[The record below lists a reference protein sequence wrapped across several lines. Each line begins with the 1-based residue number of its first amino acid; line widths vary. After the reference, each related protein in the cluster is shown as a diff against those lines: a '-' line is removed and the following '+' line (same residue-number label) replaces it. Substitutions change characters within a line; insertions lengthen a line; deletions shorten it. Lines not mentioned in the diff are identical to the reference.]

1 MDWNKLKPWNWFK
14 KEQSNESSNLPVRR
28 ADHAHHPLARLH
40 EDVDRIFDSFLE
52 DWRMPSLARIGRLG
66 ERGVLS
72 SGFLRPSVD
81 ISENQKSYTIR
92 AEIPGVEREDVKL
105 TIEDDTLLI
114 NGEKRQEKEGHDG
127 GYHCVERS
135 YGAFQRVI
143 SLPADADQEKL
154 EAKFR
159 NGILT
164 ITLPRK
170 PGVKSNAREIA
181 IS

>member
-14 KEQSNESSNLPVRR
+14 KEQSNEAAMLPARR
-28 ADHAHHPLARLH
+28 TEYPPHPLARLH
-40 EDVDRIFDSFLE
+40 DDLDRLFDSFFE
-52 DWRMPSLARIGRLG
+52 SSGMPSLARLSRPSWPGLA
-66 ERGVLS
+66 S

-81 ISENQKSYTIR
+81 IAENKAGYTIR
-92 AEIPGVEREDVKL
+92 VEVPGVEKEDVKL

-114 NGEKRQEKEGHDG
+114 SGEKRQEKEGNDG

-135 YGAFQRVI
+135 YGSFQRVI
-143 SLPADADQEKL
+143 SLPADADQERM

-159 NGILT
+159 NGVLT

-170 PGVKSNAREIA
+170 PGVKSDAREIA
-181 IS
+181 IT